1 MKLTGIALVFI
12 FAVMFSSCASG
23 VKTVK
28 NDDFT
33 MEKYKRI
40 AVLDF
45 EGNNQVAGAALAES
59 MVPALMEAGFEVM
72 ERSALEKLLKEQK
85 LGLTGVV
92 DSSQISRIGNLAGVN
107 ALILGNFHAE
117 KKEKKRMIAVRKRRG
132 IFRPRVAVL
141 GRIETETVFNNISIR
156 IVDVETGKVLLS
168 SSSKNEIDVE
178 DVDNYFDEVSK
189 EIRKA
194 AEK

>member
-1 MKLTGIALVFI
+1 MNLVRGAVVLFFAVI
-12 FAVMFSSCASG
+12 FAGCASG

-28 NDDFT
+28 SGDFN
-33 MEKYKRI
+33 MDKYKKI
-40 AVLDF
+40 AVMDF
-45 EGNNQVAGAALAES
+45 EGNNEAAGKALAES

-72 ERSALEKLLKEQK
+72 ERSALEKLMKEQK
-85 LGLTGVV
+85 LGLTGIV
-92 DSSQISRIGNLAGVN
+92 DSSQISRIGSLAGVK
-107 ALILGNFHAE
+107 ALVLGNFHAE
-117 KKEKKRMIAVRKRRG
+117 KKEKKKMIAVRKRRG

-141 GRIETETVFNNISIR
+141 GSIETETVFNNISIR

-189 EIRKA
+189 EIRKTT
-194 AEK
+194 EK